1 MRLLFTDEKRRKKN
15 VGHEQLVNTALPS
28 KTRKPEFEM

>member
-1 MRLLFTDEKRRKKN
+1 MKKGGGD

-28 KTRKPEFEM
+28 KTRKPEFEMWNISHSY